1 MKREA
6 PVILDIDA
14 TLVEVHSENKDGT
27 ASTYKRGFG
36 FHPMVCFAEATGEPL
51 AVRLRPGNAAAN
63 NAADHLAVLDDA
75 IAQQPAETVAGHRP
89 GDPAEVAG
97 RPVVVRAD
105 SAGCTAGFVAAAGT
119 ATSASRWLPGR
130 PRRSRRRSRDLH
142 RARQP
147 LAAGP
152 PPERRTPPW
161 RRGGRTHRPGRR
173 HAPLLSQT
181 GR

>member
-75 IAQQPAETVAGHRP
+75 IAQLPAETVAGHRP

-130 PRRSRRRSRDLH
+130 PRRSRRRSRAPTPSPTAAGG
-142 RARQP
+142 RPAARTANPALAPRWPNSPTWSPPCAAP
-147 LAAGP
+147 LAD
-152 PPERRTPPW
+152 R
-161 RRGGRTHRPGRR
+161 
-173 HAPLLSQT
+173 
-181 GR
+181 